1 MRRNHTIEY
10 YTTMQRTGNYYMA
23 GFQRDFAELQK
34 SEKNGIYYEIP
45 FTRRLQILKGN
56 LWC

>member
-1 MRRNHTIEY
+1 
-10 YTTMQRTGNYYMA
+10 MQRTGNYYMA

-45 FTRRLQILKGN
+45 FTRRLQILKVTYGVRN
-56 LWC
+56 